1 VEDFSLKKKI
11 AIAAAI
17 ILSFIIMAAG
27 TYAVLLVS
35 RTVPSTGR
43 ITTINVGVYG
53 DSAATQA
60 LTSID
65 WGNLTAGTS
74 TTYSFYIKN
83 PGNIRETL
91 SMSTSGWT
99 PATASQYITIT
110 WDRTNTALN
119 PNEVIMATLTLTVN
133 ASIDT
138 SITTFSNN
146 ITITGTG

>member
-1 VEDFSLKKKI
+1 VEDLILRKKT

-17 ILSFIIMAAG
+17 ILSLIIMAAG

-43 ITTINVGVYG
+43 ITTINVGVYRN
-53 DSAATQA
+53 SEATQA

-74 TTYSFYIKN
+74 TNYTCYIKN
-83 PGNIRETL
+83 TGNIQETL

-110 WDRTNTALN
+110 WDRTGTTLN
-119 PNEVIMATLTLTVN
+119 PNQVISATLTLTVS